1 MRPLEWLLLA
11 VLSVLWGGAFF
22 FAKVALSEVGPL
34 TLVFGRVALAAVALW
49 FVVLALG
56 VTAPHQRRVW
66 RDLFIMGALNNALPF
81 SLIFWGQ
88 TIIASSLASI
98 LNATTPVFTVVLAH
112 YLTHDERMTVNRL
125 AGVVLGLVGV
135 ATLIGPDALAG
146 LGGDVAA
153 QLACI
158 AGAMFYACAGIF
170 GRRFHT
176 LPPTFT
182 AAGQLTASSIIM
194 LPIVLVVEA
203 PWSSA
208 WPAATAWGA
217 LAALALISTAAAYVI
232 YFRILA
238 VAGATNILLVTLL
251 VPVSALWLGTAILG
265 ERLDVHHLLGMA
277 LIGLGLAAIDGRPLR
292 WFQRSIGSLSAK

>member
-1 MRPLEWLLLA
+1 MRPLEWLFLA

-22 FAKVALSEVGPL
+22 FAKVALAEIGPL
-34 TLVFGRVALAAVALW
+34 TLVFGRVALAAAALW
-49 FVVLALG
+49 VVVLALDA
-56 VTAPHQRRVW
+56 APAHGRGVW

-88 TIIASSLASI
+88 TTIASSLASI

-112 YLTHDERMTVNRL
+112 YLTQDERMTVNRV
-125 AGVVLGLVGV
+125 AGVVFGLVGV
-135 ATLIGPDALAG
+135 AVLIGTDAIVG
-146 LGGDVAA
+146 FGRDVAA
-153 QLACI
+153 QLACV
-158 AGAMFYACAGIF
+158 AGAICYACAGIF
-170 GRRFHT
+170 GRRFHA

-182 AAGQLTASSIIM
+182 AAGQLTASSILI
-194 LPIVLVVEA
+194 LPVVLSVEA
-203 PWSSA
+203 PWTTA
-208 WPAATAWGA
+208 WPSATTWGA
-217 LAALALISTAAAYVI
+217 VAALAMVSTAAAYVI

-265 ERLDVHHLLGMA
+265 ERLDAHHFLGMA

-292 WFQRSIGSLSAK
+292 WLQRLPDRSSAK